1 MRKICLV
8 STGEGKVN
16 LWEDAFM
23 YTILFSR
30 GSKHSICVRRNLVV
44 TRLYVFNKEVFCT
57 NGDRISSVK
66 NKEQEVKYVISFVN
80 VEKVY
85 PDGTRAVKSL
95 DMTINEGEFFVLI
108 GPSGCGKTT
117 TLKMI
122 NRLNETSDG
131 KILIRDKSIHD
142 YNIHELRRNIG
153 YVLQQIAL
161 FPHMTIEENISIVPE
176 LKGWDKK
183 KVKARVTEL
192 LELVGLNPEQY
203 RNRKPSELS
212 GGQQQRIGV
221 ARALA
226 ADPPVILMDEPFSA
240 LDPISREQLQK
251 DIVAL
256 QAKIKKTIVF
266 VTHDMNEAL
275 TLGDRVCLMKDGHVV
290 QIGTPEE
297 LVNDPANDFVESFLG
312 NRQNVWTTNVVE
324 VVKKFRDRMQT
335 VPEATTT
342 AEIKSNAT
350 IEEAYELLH
359 HHSALR
365 VLRRNEEIGIV
376 TSSMILEFLYD
387 HSKEGGF
394 IGS

>member
-1 MRKICLV
+1 MGKICLV
-8 STGEGKVN
+8 STREGKVN
-16 LWEDAFM
+16 LRKDTFRCAFF
-23 YTILFSR
+23 LR
-30 GSKHSICVRRNLVV
+30 EGVKHLLCIGHKLTVEL
-44 TRLYVFNKEVFCT
+44 LGVFNKQVFYT
-57 NGDRISSVK
+57 KGERISTVK
-66 NKEQEVKYVISFVN
+66 NREQEVKYVISFVN

-192 LELVGLNPEQY
+192 LELVGLDPEQY

-312 NRQNVWTTNVVE
+312 NRQNVWATNVIE

-335 VPEATTT
+335 IPEATT

-365 VLRRNEEIGIV
+365 VLRRTEEIGIV